1 MIHYKLFA
9 ASGILPAANHPS
21 MLFSLSRL
29 PLACASLLIAL
40 SMLAPRAFAEDFQG
54 STHMTEFD
62 DEPVYYSQAIATG
75 PIAALQERIANGGLR
90 LPFDEKFGYLPGLLA
105 ELHIPKSSQMLVFSK
120 TSVQRKLISPRQP
133 RALYFNDDVYIGY
146 IPGSPI
152 MEISAVDPKIGA
164 VFYQLEQEEL
174 RRPQFVRNDTCLQCH
189 AAARSMGVPG
199 HILRSIGTDADG
211 EADIQTEV
219 GNITHCTPLADR
231 WAGWFVTGKH
241 GDQIH
246 RGNLIGAEAFARHET
261 DPGAMGNLT
270 DLRQFFDASA
280 YIEPGSDIVAL
291 SVLEHQAHMHN
302 YIARLNY
309 ETQTM
314 MLRYGHIRY
323 LKAQVNAFLRYLLF
337 TEEAHL
343 TAPISGNPE
352 FTQDFSNRGPRDR
365 QGRSLRDFD
374 LQTRLFKY
382 PCSYLIY
389 SDAFDQLPPIMRDH
403 LCQRLWDI
411 LNGKDANPDF
421 AAIPE
426 EDRKAIL
433 QILRDTKPNLPAYWR
448 ETASVD

>member
-1 MIHYKLFA
+1 
-9 ASGILPAANHPS
+9 
-21 MLFSLSRL
+21 MLFSFPRL
-29 PLACASLLIAL
+29 RRACGPVLLAL
-40 SMLAPRAFAEDFQG
+40 SLLAPRAFAEDFQG
-54 STHMTEFD
+54 STHMMEFD
-62 DEPVYYSQAIATG
+62 DEPVYYSQAVATG
-75 PIAALQERIANGGLR
+75 PIAALQERITNGGLR

-133 RALYFNDDVYIGY
+133 RALYFNDDVYVGY

-174 RRPQFVRNDTCLQCH
+174 RRPKFVRNDTCLQCH

-241 GDQIH
+241 GDQSH

-280 YIEPGSDIVAL
+280 YLEPGSDIVAL

-337 TEEAHL
+337 TEEARL
-343 TAPISGNPE
+343 RAPISGNPE
-352 FTQDFSNRGPRDR
+352 FTQEFSNRGPRDR
-365 QGRSLRDFD
+365 EGRSLRDFD
-374 LQTRLFKY
+374 LRTRLFKY

-389 SDAFDQLPPIMRDH
+389 SDAFDQLPTVMRDH

-433 QILRDTKPNLPAYWR
+433 EILRDTKPNLPAYWR
-448 ETASVD
+448 ETASAD

>member
-1 MIHYKLFA
+1 
-9 ASGILPAANHPS
+9 
-21 MLFSLSRL
+21 MLLSFSRL
-29 PLACASLLIAL
+29 RLAPFLACSVLLAL
-40 SMLAPRAFAEDFQG
+40 FGLAPCICAEDFQG
-54 STHMTEFD
+54 STHLMEFD
-62 DEPVYYSQAIATG
+62 EEPVYYTQAIPAD
-75 PIAALQERIANGGLR
+75 PIAVLQERIAKGELR

-152 MEISAVDPKIGA
+152 MEVSAVDPKIGG
-164 VFYQLEQEEL
+164 VFYQVEQEEV
-174 RRPQFVRNDTCLQCH
+174 RRPKFVRNDTCLQCH
-189 AAARSMGVPG
+189 ASSRSMGVPG
-199 HILRSIGTDADG
+199 HILRSVGTDADG
-211 EADIQTEV
+211 EADVQMEV
-219 GNITHCTPLADR
+219 QPITHCTPLADR
-231 WAGWFVTGKH
+231 WAGWFVTGFH
-241 GDQIH
+241 GDQRH
-246 RGNLIGAEAFARHET
+246 RGNLIGAEAFAHYEAEPEAT
-261 DPGAMGNLT
+261 GNLT
-270 DLRQFFDASA
+270 DLRHFFDTSA
-280 YIEPGSDIVAL
+280 YLEPGSDIVAL

-309 ETQTM
+309 ETQIM
-314 MLRYGHIRY
+314 MFRYGHIRY

-337 TEEAHL
+337 TEEARL

-352 FTQDFSNRGPRDR
+352 FTQDFSNRGPRDP

-389 SDAFDQLPPIMRDH
+389 SDAFDQLPTIMRDH

-433 QILRDTKPNLPAYWR
+433 EILRDTKPDLPAYWR
-448 ETASVD
+448 ETASAD